1 LRFGFKICFG
11 FRYSGFEFL
20 SWRLVESMLKLTID
34 GKEVTGRP
42 DQTIYEVAKE
52 NGIYIPT
59 LCYHP
64 RLSLLKSCR
73 ICLVDVQGAEMP
85 MASCATPAVE
95 GMVVQTRT
103 ERVEKMRLEALKLLL
118 VNHPLDCPVCDAG
131 GECQLQNRTYEFG
144 IQKNEYPPEKR
155 EFPSIPYGTP
165 LIRQWFDRCVM
176 CLRCI
181 QACVDVPGADVL
193 EVAEHG
199 FPSHVKAVRKENCIS
214 CGECLHMCPVGALT
228 ENLSPIKGRTWQ
240 LERTQTTCTFCGCG
254 CQLELNTLADRKVV
268 KVTTKG
274 EAGNNHGSLC
284 VKGRFGFDFIHH
296 PDRLLKPLIKKS
308 GVFVEA
314 SWEEA
319 LGLVAT
325 KLQEIKNQYGAQ
337 SIGGVC
343 SSRGTNEENYLF
355 QKWMRACVGTNHIDN
370 GARLSSGSSLSGMMA
385 STGWGAMTHEMDGII
400 QCDLILIVGA
410 DAYDDNLIFSNK
422 MRKAIR
428 ERNAKVILVDP
439 RKTQWEKWA
448 DFWLRPLP
456 GTDIAWI
463 NGLIRFLIEKGASS
477 KEFVES
483 KMEGFETLRFSVEKF
498 SSEFVENASGI
509 SPTELEGVA
518 NLYRSAKRR
527 AIVFGS
533 GVTQHT
539 YGTEIVKALCNLALL
554 TGETEEGGGGIYPM
568 LTQNN
573 AQGAFDMGSLSE
585 FLPGYQRVEDEKARR
600 KFEEI
605 WEREIPE
612 KPGLTSVEMFDTIL
626 EGKIKALYIFGED
639 PFVNLPNLER
649 LKSGLHQ
656 LEFLVV
662 QDLFMTHIGSYA
674 QVILPGVSFA
684 EKDGTFTSMERRV
697 QRVRKAISPVGDS
710 RPDWKIFRD
719 LSTTMGYSMGYQ
731 SPAEIMDEIAST
743 VPIYSGMSYPNLE
756 KDGIQWPLTNGW
768 KRRFFAVE
776 YRGPAEQPDDKYPLW
791 IIPRGFH
798 YHYGIGTTTKRAVGL
813 GKVYADSHVE
823 VHPEDAAKAG
833 LGDGDRVKVISPR
846 GEVET
851 GCKVSGAVPK
861 GVAYFATTFF
871 PVFVN
876 NLIAPGYEVTNQHPE
891 YKVFIGRIE
900 KK

>member
-1 LRFGFKICFG
+1 
-11 FRYSGFEFL
+11 
-20 SWRLVESMLKLTID
+20 MLKLTID

-85 MASCATPAVE
+85 MASCATPVVE
-95 GMVVQTRT
+95 GMAVHTRT
-103 ERVEKMRLEALKLLL
+103 ERVEKMRWEALKLLL

-144 IQKNEYPPEKR
+144 IQKNEYLPEKR

-181 QACVDVPGADVL
+181 QSCVDVPGADVL

-214 CGECLHMCPVGALT
+214 CGECLQMCPVGALT

-240 LERTQTTCTFCGCG
+240 LDRIQTTCTFCGCG

-274 EAGNNHGSLC
+274 EAGVNQGSLC

-296 PDRLLKPLIKKS
+296 PDRLQKPLIKKS
-308 GVFVEA
+308 GVFAEA

-319 LGLVAT
+319 LSEVAT
-325 KLQEIKNQYGAQ
+325 QLQEIKEKYGAEC
-337 SIGGVC
+337 IGGIS
-343 SSRGTNEENYLF
+343 SSRGTNEENFLF
-355 QKWMRACVGTNHIDN
+355 QKWLRACIGTNHIDN
-370 GARLSSGSSLSGMMA
+370 GARLSSGSSLYGMMA
-385 STGWGAMTHEMDGII
+385 STGCGAMTHAMDEVTKA
-400 QCDLILIVGA
+400 DLILIVGA
-410 DAYDDNLIFSNK
+410 DSYDDNLIFSNK
-422 MRKAIR
+422 MREAIR
-428 ERNAKVILVDP
+428 KNNAKIILVDP

-448 DFWLRPLP
+448 DLWLRPLP

-463 NGLIRFLIEKGASS
+463 NGLIRLLIEKGVHS
-477 KEFVES
+477 KEFVGS
-483 KMEGFETLRFSVEKF
+483 KTEGFELLR
-498 SSEFVENASGI
+498 SSLAKCSAEFVKNATGVT
-509 SPTELEGVA
+509 PADLEGVG
-518 NLYRSAKRR
+518 NLYRSAKKR

-533 GVTQHT
+533 GVTQHAN
-539 YGTEIVKALCNLALL
+539 GTEIVKALCNLALL
-554 TGETEEGGGGIYPM
+554 TGETEERGGGVYPL

-573 AQGAFDMGSLSE
+573 AQGGLDMGSLSE
-585 FLPGYQRVEDEKARR
+585 FLPGYQRVEDERARK
-600 KFEEI
+600 KFGEI
-605 WEREIPE
+605 WEREIPG
-612 KPGLTSVEMFDTIL
+612 KPGFTYVEMFDKIL

-639 PFVNLPNLER
+639 PFINLPDLER
-649 LKSGLHQ
+649 LKNGLRQ
-656 LEFLVV
+656 LELLVV
-662 QDLFMTHIGSYA
+662 QDLFMTHIGSHA
-674 QVILPGVSFA
+674 HVILPGVSFA
-684 EKDGTFTSMERRV
+684 EKDGTFTNMERRV

-710 RPDWKIFRD
+710 RPDWKILCD
-719 LSTTMGYSMGYQ
+719 LSTMMGYPMGYR
-731 SPAEIMDEIAST
+731 SPAEIMEEIASLAP
-743 VPIYSGMSYPNLE
+743 VYAGVNYPSLD
-756 KDGIQWPLTNGW
+756 KDGIQWSSRNGW
-768 KRRFFAVE
+768 KQRFFPVE
-776 YRGPAEQPDDKYPLW
+776 YKGPIEQPDDRYPLW

-798 YHYGIGTTTKRAVGL
+798 YHYGIGTTTKRATGL
-813 GKVYADSHVE
+813 AKVFPDSCVE

-833 LGDGDRVKVISPR
+833 LEEGGKVKVASPR

-851 GCKVSGAVPK
+851 ICKISGAVPK

-876 NLIAPGYEVTNQHPE
+876 NLLVSGYEAAGQHPE

-900 KK
+900 KR

>member
-1 LRFGFKICFG
+1 M
-11 FRYSGFEFL
+11 
-20 SWRLVESMLKLTID
+20 VKLTID

-85 MASCATPAVE
+85 MASCATPVVA
-95 GMVVQTRT
+95 GMVVHTHT
-103 ERVEKMRLEALKLLL
+103 ERVEQMRLEALKLLL

-181 QACVDVPGADVL
+181 QSCLDVPGADVL

-199 FPSHVKAVRKENCIS
+199 FPSHVIAVRKENCIS

-240 LERTQTTCTFCGCG
+240 LERIQTTCTFCGCG

-274 EAGNNHGSLC
+274 EAGVNHGSLC

-296 PDRLLKPLIKKS
+296 PERLEKPLVKKS

-319 LGLVAT
+319 LGVVAT
-325 KLQEIKNQYGAQ
+325 GLQEIKKKYGAE
-337 SIGGVC
+337 SIGGI
-343 SSRGTNEENYLF
+343 SSSMATNEENFLF
-355 QKWMRACVGTNHIDN
+355 QKWMRACIGTNHIDN
-370 GARLSSGSSLSGMMA
+370 GARLSNGSSLYGMMA
-385 STGWGAMTHEMDGII
+385 STGCGAMTHAMDEVTKA
-400 QCDLILIVGA
+400 DLILVVGA

-422 MRKAIR
+422 MREAIR
-428 ERNAKVILVDP
+428 KNNAKIILVDP

-448 DFWLRPLP
+448 NLWLRPLP

-463 NGLIRFLIEKGASS
+463 NGLVRLLLEKGAHS
-477 KEFVES
+477 KEFIGA
-483 KMEGFETLRFSVEKF
+483 KTEGFESLRSSVEKF
-498 SSEFVENASGI
+498 SAEVVKTTTGI
-509 SPTELEGVA
+509 SPADLDGVA
-518 NLYRSAKRR
+518 TLYGSARKR

-533 GVTQHT
+533 GVTQHASGAET
-539 YGTEIVKALCNLALL
+539 IKALCNLALL
-554 TGETEEGGGGIYPM
+554 TGETDEGGGVYP
-568 LTQNN
+568 LLAQNN
-573 AQGAFDMGSLSE
+573 VQGAFDMGSLSE
-585 FLPGYQRVEDEKARR
+585 FLPGYQRVEEEMGRK

-605 WEREIPE
+605 WEREIPK
-612 KPGLTSVEMFDTIL
+612 KPGFTYMEMFDKIL
-626 EGKIKALYIFGED
+626 EGKIKALYILGED
-639 PFVNLPNLER
+639 PFIHLPNLEK
-649 LKSGLHQ
+649 LKNGLGQ
-656 LEFLVV
+656 LELLVV
-662 QDLFMTHIGSYA
+662 QDLFVTNIGSHA
-674 QVILPGVSFA
+674 NVVLPGVSFA
-684 EKDGTFTSMERRV
+684 EKDGTFTSMERRI

-710 RPDWKIFRD
+710 RPDWKILCD
-719 LSTTMGYSMGYQ
+719 LSTMMGYPMGYQ
-731 SPAEIMDEIAST
+731 KPAEIMEEIASL
-743 VPIYSGMSYPNLE
+743 VPVYAGVNYPGLE
-756 KDGIQWPLTNGW
+756 KEGIQWSSMNGR
-768 KRRFFAVE
+768 KRRFFPIE
-776 YRGPAEQPDDKYPLW
+776 YRGPVEQPDDKYPLW

-798 YHYGIGTTTKRAVGL
+798 YHYGIGTTTKRAAGL
-813 GKVYADSHVE
+813 AKVFLDSCIE
-823 VHPEDAAKAG
+823 VHSEDAKKAG
-833 LGDGDRVKVISPR
+833 LEDGGKVKVVSPR

-851 GCKVSGAVPK
+851 ICKISGAVPK

-876 NLIAPGYEVTNQHPE
+876 NLLVSGFVATSQHPE
-891 YKVFIGRIE
+891 YKVFIGRVE
-900 KK
+900 KR

>member
-1 LRFGFKICFG
+1 
-11 FRYSGFEFL
+11 
-20 SWRLVESMLKLTID
+20 MLKLTID

-42 DQTIYEVAKE
+42 DQTILEVAKE

-85 MASCATPAVE
+85 MASCATPVVE

-103 ERVEKMRLEALKLLL
+103 ERVEKMRLEALRLLL

-144 IQKNEYPPEKR
+144 IEKNEFPPEKR
-155 EFPSIPYGTP
+155 EIPSTPYGTP

-181 QACVDVPGADVL
+181 QACMDVPGADVL

-240 LERTQTTCTFCGCG
+240 LNRIQTTCTFCGCG
-254 CQLELNTLADRKVV
+254 CQLELNTLGSRKVV

-274 EAGNNHGSLC
+274 EAGINQGSLC

-296 PDRLLKPLIKKS
+296 PDRLQKPLVKKS
-308 GVFVEA
+308 GVFVEV

-325 KLQEIKNQYGAQ
+325 KLEEIKNKFGSE
-337 SIGGVC
+337 SIGGIS

-355 QKWMRACVGTNHIDN
+355 QKWMRACIGTNHIDN
-370 GARLSSGSSLSGMMA
+370 GARLSSGSSLYGMMA
-385 STGWGAMTHEMDGII
+385 STGCGAMTHAMEQVAGA
-400 QCDLILIVGA
+400 DLILIVGA
-410 DAYDDNLIFSNK
+410 DPYDDNLIFSNK
-422 MRKAIR
+422 MRAAIR
-428 ERNAKVILVDP
+428 KNGAKIILVDP

-448 DFWLRPLP
+448 NQWLRPLP
-456 GTDIAWI
+456 GTDLAWI
-463 NGLIRFLIEKGASS
+463 NGLVRLLIEKGGSS
-477 KEFVES
+477 KEFIGS
-483 KMEGFETLRFSVEKF
+483 KTEGFETLRSSVEKF
-498 SSEFVENASGI
+498 SPEFVKNATGI
-509 SPTELEGVA
+509 SPADLEAIA
-518 NLYRSAKRR
+518 NLYLSAKKR

-533 GVTQHT
+533 GVTQHAN
-539 YGTEIVKALCNLALL
+539 GTEIVESVCNLALL
-554 TGETEEGGGGIYPM
+554 TGETEEGGGGVYPL

-585 FLPGYQRVEDEKARR
+585 FLPGYQKVEDHKARSR
-600 KFEEI
+600 FEEI
-605 WEREIPE
+605 WGRGVPE
-612 KPGLTSVEMFDTIL
+612 KPGLTYVEMFDKIL
-626 EGKIKALYIFGED
+626 EGKMKALYVFGED

-649 LKSGLHQ
+649 IKNGLHQ

-674 QVILPGVSFA
+674 HVILPGVSFA
-684 EKDGTFTSMERRV
+684 EKDGTFTNMERRI

-710 RPDWKIFRD
+710 RPDWKILSD
-719 LSTTMGYSMGYQ
+719 LSTKMGYRMEYQ
-731 SPAEIMDEIAST
+731 SPAEIMEEIASV
-743 VPIYSGMSYPNLE
+743 VPSYDGISYSSLE
-756 KDGIQWPLTNGW
+756 KEGIQWSSKNGQ
-768 KRRFFAVE
+768 KRRFFPID
-776 YRGPAEQPDDKYPLW
+776 YKGPVEQPDGKFPLW

-798 YHYGIGTTTKRAVGL
+798 YHYGIGTSTKRAIGL
-813 GKVYADSHVE
+813 AKVFPDSCIE

-833 LGDGDRVKVISPR
+833 LVEGGTVKVVSPR

-851 GCKVSGAVPK
+851 ICKISKAVPK

-871 PVFVN
+871 PSFVN
-876 NLIAPGYEVTNQHPE
+876 NLLITGYSVTSKSPE

-900 KK
+900 KG

>member
-1 LRFGFKICFG
+1 
-11 FRYSGFEFL
+11 
-20 SWRLVESMLKLTID
+20 MLKLTID

-73 ICLVDVQGAEMP
+73 ICLVDVEGAEMP
-85 MASCATPAVE
+85 MASCATPVVE
-95 GMVVQTRT
+95 GMVVHTRT
-103 ERVEKMRLEALKLLL
+103 ERVEKMRHEALKLLL

-144 IQKNEYPPEKR
+144 IEKNEFLPEKR

-181 QACVDVPGADVL
+181 QSCVDVPGADVL

-199 FPSHVKAVRKENCIS
+199 FTSHVKAVRKENCIS

-240 LERTQTTCTFCGCG
+240 LDRTQTTCTFCGCG
-254 CQLELNTLADRKVV
+254 CQLELNSVADRKVV

-274 EAGNNHGSLC
+274 EAGVNHGSLC

-296 PDRLLKPLIKKS
+296 PDRLQKPLVKKS
-308 GVFVEA
+308 GVFVET

-325 KLQEIKNQYGAQ
+325 RLGEIKSKYGGRG
-337 SIGGVC
+337 IGGIS
-343 SSRGTNEENYLF
+343 SSRATNEENYLF
-355 QKWMRACVGTNHIDN
+355 QKWMRACIETNHIDS
-370 GARLSSGSSLSGMMA
+370 GARLSGGSSLHGMMA
-385 STGWGAMTHEMDGII
+385 STGLGAMTHEMDEVVKA
-400 QCDLILIVGA
+400 DLILIVGA

-422 MRKAIR
+422 MREAIR
-428 ERNAKVILVDP
+428 KNNAKIIVVDP

-448 DFWLRPLP
+448 DLWLRPVP
-456 GTDIAWI
+456 GTDVAWI
-463 NGLIRFLIEKGASS
+463 NGLVRLLIEKGAPS
-477 KEFVES
+477 KEFIGS
-483 KMEGFETLRFSVEKF
+483 KTEGFESLRSSVEKF
-498 SSEFVENASGI
+498 STDFVKKTTGI
-509 SPTELEGVA
+509 STSDLEGA
-518 NLYRSAKRR
+518 AKLYLSAKKR

-533 GVTQHT
+533 GVAQHAN
-539 YGTEIVKALCNLALL
+539 GTEIVKALCNLALL
-554 TGETEEGGGGIYPM
+554 TGETEEQGGGIYP
-568 LTQNN
+568 LLPQNN

-585 FLPGYQRVEDEKARR
+585 FLPGYQKVEDETVRS

-605 WEREIPE
+605 WERGIPD
-612 KPGLTSVEMFDTIL
+612 KPGFTYMGMFDKIM

-639 PFVNLPNLER
+639 PFINLPNIER
-649 LKSGLHQ
+649 LKKGLHQ

-662 QDLFMTHIGSYA
+662 QDLFMTQIGSYA
-674 QVILPGVSFA
+674 HVILPGVSFA
-684 EKDGTFTSMERRV
+684 EKDGTFTSMERRI
-697 QRVRKAISPVGDS
+697 QRVRKAISPIGDS
-710 RPDWKIFRD
+710 RPDWKTLCD
-719 LSTTMGYSMGYQ
+719 LSTKMGYRMGYQ
-731 SPAEIMDEIAST
+731 NPAEIMEEIASL
-743 VPIYSGMSYPNLE
+743 VPSYAGATYSNLE
-756 KDGIQWPLTNGW
+756 KGGIQWSSKNGW
-768 KRRFFAVE
+768 KKRFFSIE
-776 YRGPAEQPDDKYPLW
+776 YKGAAEQPDDKFPLW

-798 YHYGIGTTTKRAVGL
+798 YHYGIGTTTKRAMGL
-813 GKVYADSHVE
+813 AKVFPDSCIE
-823 VHPEDAAKAG
+823 VHPEDATKAG
-833 LGDGDRVKVISPR
+833 LEEGGKVKVVSPR

-851 GCKVSGAVPK
+851 TCRISGAVPK

-871 PVFVN
+871 PISVN
-876 NLIAPGYEVTNQHPE
+876 NLLISGYDATSQHPE
-891 YKVFIGRIE
+891 YKIFIGRIE

>member
-1 LRFGFKICFG
+1 
-11 FRYSGFEFL
+11 
-20 SWRLVESMLKLTID
+20 MLKLTID
-34 GKEVTGRP
+34 GKEITGRS

-59 LCYHP
+59 LCYHR
-64 RLSLLKSCR
+64 RLTLLKSCR

-85 MASCATPAVE
+85 TASCATPVVE
-95 GMVVQTRT
+95 GMVVHTRT

-144 IQKNEYPPEKR
+144 IQKNEYPPERR

-181 QACVDVPGADVL
+181 QSCVDVPGADVL

-214 CGECLHMCPVGALT
+214 CGECLQMCPVGALT
-228 ENLSPIKGRTWQ
+228 ENLSPIKGRMWQ
-240 LERTQTTCTFCGCG
+240 LDRIQTTCTFCGCG

-274 EAGNNHGSLC
+274 EAGVNQGSLC

-296 PDRLLKPLIKKS
+296 PERLQEPLVKKS
-308 GVFVEA
+308 GDFAEA

-319 LGLVAT
+319 LGLIAT
-325 KLQEIKNQYGAQ
+325 KLQEIKEKYSAQ
-337 SIGGVC
+337 SIGGI
-343 SSRGTNEENYLF
+343 SSPRGTNEENFLF
-355 QKWMRACVGTNHIDN
+355 QKWLRACIGTNHIDN
-370 GARLSSGSSLSGMMA
+370 GARLSNGSSLYGMMA
-385 STGWGAMTHEMDGII
+385 STGWGAMTHAMDEVTRA
-400 QCDLILIVGA
+400 DLILIVGA

-422 MRKAIR
+422 MREAMRKN
-428 ERNAKVILVDP
+428 NAKIILVDP

-463 NGLIRFLIEKGASS
+463 NGLVRLLIEKGAFS
-477 KEFVES
+477 KEFIES
-483 KMEGFETLRFSVEKF
+483 KTEGFETLRSSEEKF
-498 SSEFVENASGI
+498 SPEFVKNTAGI
-509 SPTELEGVA
+509 SPAELEGVA
-518 NLYRSAKRR
+518 NLYLSARKR

-533 GVTQHT
+533 GVTQHAN
-539 YGTEIVKALCNLALL
+539 GTEIVKALCNLALL
-554 TGETEEGGGGIYPM
+554 TGETEEGGGGVYPM

-585 FLPGYQRVEDEKARR
+585 FLPGYQRVEDGMARK

-605 WEREIPE
+605 WERGIP
-612 KPGLTSVEMFDTIL
+612 KNPGFTYVEMFDKIL
-626 EGKIKALYIFGED
+626 EGKIKALYILGED
-639 PFVNLPNLER
+639 PFINLPNLER
-649 LKSGLHQ
+649 LKNGLRQ
-656 LEFLVV
+656 LELLVV

-674 QVILPGVSFA
+674 HVILPGVSFA

-710 RPDWKIFRD
+710 RPDWKILCD
-719 LSTTMGYSMGYQ
+719 LSTKMGYPMGYQ
-731 SPAEIMDEIAST
+731 SPAEIMDEIASL
-743 VPIYSGMSYPNLE
+743 VPIYAGVNYLSLE
-756 KDGIQWPLTNGW
+756 KHGIRWSSMNGR
-768 KRRFFAVE
+768 KRRFFPIE
-776 YRGPAEQPDDKYPLW
+776 YKGPVEQPDDKYPLW

-798 YHYGIGTTTKRAVGL
+798 CHYGIGTTTKRAAGL
-813 GKVYADSHVE
+813 AKVFPDSCIE
-823 VHPEDAAKAG
+823 VHPEDATKAG
-833 LGDGDRVKVISPR
+833 LEKEGKVKVVSPR

-851 GCKVSGAVPK
+851 TCKISGAVPK
-861 GVAYFATTFF
+861 GVAYFAMTFF

-876 NLIAPGYEVTNQHPE
+876 NLLVSGFDATSQHPE

-900 KK
+900 KR